1 MFFCNFRNTFCML
14 VEMKKWSIFLFSMF
28 CVIWNFAQPDNGN
41 FREAIVWN
49 ANQSLVWQDFK
60 ATPIDNAPE
69 AAMTASSIEISY
81 HTKGNA
87 ISWTVNVK
95 FFPYLSWSKEDK
107 QNDYILKHEQLHF
120 DITELYGRLLRKELT
135 AKIKTAKDVKLIKT
149 IQKKTLQKW
158 QIEQNKYDAETQH
171 SILEDKQLM
180 WNKNIE
186 ERLLLTQ
193 EFASSK

>member
-1 MFFCNFRNTFCML
+1 MKNWIVFFIGML
-14 VEMKKWSIFLFSMF
+14 SYTL
-28 CVIWNFAQPDNGN
+28 NFAQPDNGN
-41 FREAIVWN
+41 FREAIGWN

-60 ATPIDNAPE
+60 ATPIDNALE

-81 HTKGNA
+81 HTKGNTF
-87 ISWTVNVK
+87 SWTVNVK

-107 QNDYILKHEQLHF
+107 RNDYILKHEQLHF

-135 AKIKTAKDVKLIKT
+135 EKIKTAKDVKLIKN
-149 IQKKTLQKW
+149 IQKQTLQKW

-180 WNKNIE
+180 WNKNVE
-186 ERLLLTQ
+186 ERLALLQ
-193 EFASSK
+193 NFASGK